1 MLATN
6 VKTLR
11 NWEQGRSEPNAQ
23 AKVLLKLVVDA
34 DPNLLHSLV
43 GITAGVPAVK
53 AKPKPTAKKKSA
65 PKKAAAARKK
75 APTKHRAAVA

>member
-23 AKVLLKLVVDA
+23 AKVLLKLVDA

-53 AKPKPTAKKKSA
+53 AKPRPTAKKKSA

-75 APTKHRAAVA
+75 APTKHRAAGA